1 MPDIALRLGRDIL
14 VLDGAMGTMLQKHNL
29 PAEQSFVQLNVTA
42 PDLVVEIHRLY
53 NLAGADCA
61 TANSFG
67 GSRLK
72 LEAYGLGDQVED
84 LNRAAVRV
92 ARASGATHILG
103 ELGPTGHVLEPL
115 GSAHFDELFDVFAE
129 QAAALALEH
138 PDAIQIATMTDIAE
152 ARCAVLAVRSVTGLP
167 VFVTCTFGLNGRMD
181 LSGTGPEEAAVI
193 LEAAGASAAGMNCG
207 LGPEQMLPLV
217 ERMARATA
225 LPIIV
230 RPNAGLPKLVDG
242 KTVFPGTA
250 LEMGEYAARFVD
262 AGATLVGSCCGS
274 TPSFTGSIADFISD
288 REPAPRIAPPAGV
301 VVAGPRGV
309 A

>member
-14 VLDGAMGTMLQKHNL
+14 VLDGAMGTMLQKHDL
-29 PAEQSFVQLNVTA
+29 PSDQSFVQLNVTA
-42 PDLVVEIHRLY
+42 PDIVIEVHRLY

-61 TANSFG
+61 TSNSFG

-72 LEAYGLGDQVED
+72 LEAYGLGDQVEE

-115 GSAHFDELFDVFAE
+115 GSARFDELFDVFAE

-152 ARCAVLAVRSVTGLP
+152 ARCAVLAARSVTDLP

-181 LSGTGPEEAAVI
+181 RLGHRPGGGGGDPRGRRGVRG
-193 LEAAGASAAGMNCG
+193 GAE
-207 LGPEQMLPLV
+207 LRPRP
-217 ERMARATA
+217 RADA
-225 LPIIV
+225 
-230 RPNAGLPKLVDG
+230 
-242 KTVFPGTA
+242 
-250 LEMGEYAARFVD
+250 AARRADGVRHHAAD
-262 AGATLVGSCCGS
+262 HRAAQRRPAAARGREDRVPGHGS
-274 TPSFTGSIADFISD
+274 
-288 REPAPRIAPPAGV
+288 
-301 VVAGPRGV
+301 
-309 A
+309 